1 MIIKL
6 KNNGGYGGL
15 EGIAFPLE
23 IRARRHSLCF
33 GASVLGLDLNVVIGN
48 DKHFEPSE
56 GYLFSPSEFEV
67 IEE

>member
-15 EGIAFPLE
+15 EEVAFPLE
-23 IRARRHSLCF
+23 IRARRHSLFF
-33 GASVLGLDLNVVIGN
+33 GASVLGLDLNAVIGN
-48 DKHFEPSE
+48 RKHFEPTES
-56 GYLFSPSEFEV
+56 YLFSPSEFEV